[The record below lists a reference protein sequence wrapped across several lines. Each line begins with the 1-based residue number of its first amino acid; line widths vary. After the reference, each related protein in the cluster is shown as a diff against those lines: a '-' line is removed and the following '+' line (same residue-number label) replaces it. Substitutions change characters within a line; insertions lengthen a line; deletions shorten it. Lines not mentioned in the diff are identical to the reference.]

1 MVLRR
6 IRQVVVDLRGNGFG
20 NAGAAAL
27 ATALKQHANEH
38 LTELDI
44 GYNEIKDDGACAIA
58 QVRCRKHCHSSSST
72 CSWHRPWPRI
82 ARLPRQTE
90 AWGTSTAP
98 GLHDTTSSAEV
109 LGRSSGPQALK
120 ANPTGAPKELKIN
133 SNYITRFGQTALT
146 EALDMVYEMGGNREI
161 VITY

>member
-1 MVLRR
+1 M
-6 IRQVVVDLRGNGFG
+6 
-20 NAGAAAL
+20 

-58 QVRCRKHCHSSSST
+58 QVHRIQHCSRMLSQ
-72 CSWHRPWPRI
+72 CFDM
-82 ARLPRQTE
+82 RQTMNLIQHE
-90 AWGTSTAP
+90 YRYERKPLVPAV
-98 GLHDTTSSAEV
+98 LRMHDADSSAAVSRCVCWAAGAE
-109 LGRSSGPQALK
+109 GE
-120 ANPTGAPKELKIN
+120 PTGAPKELKIN